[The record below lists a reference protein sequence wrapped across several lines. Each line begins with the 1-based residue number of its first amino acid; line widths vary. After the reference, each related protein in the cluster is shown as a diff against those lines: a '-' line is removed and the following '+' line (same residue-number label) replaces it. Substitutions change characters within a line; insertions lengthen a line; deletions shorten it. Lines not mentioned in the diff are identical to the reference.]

1 MDKINIKVNEWSEML
16 AKRIVDIRFIDL
28 DEMKVA
34 IAVHIK
40 NALYDCLK
48 EQIPETERRLN
59 QLKIRLAGGGNTL
72 PLQAEIVAMKQKRK
86 EEYEVYSNLDRENMG
101 REMAIWMRK
110 YHNESV
116 EDFYKYYNE
125 KYPKLNVR

>member
-1 MDKINIKVNEWSEML
+1 MDKINTKVNEWSEML
-16 AKRIVDIRFIDL
+16 AKRVVDIRFIDL
-28 DEMKVA
+28 DEMKTA

-48 EQIPETERRLN
+48 EQIPETERKLN
-59 QLKIRLAGGGNTL
+59 QLKIRQAGGGNTL

-116 EDFYKYYNE
+116 EEFYKYYNA